1 MITIRRAGTVP
12 FILIVILA
20 LCARDSF
27 SFSQFANYQS
37 TIKVNDIVSS
47 GLKTWVACSGG
58 LFVIDNGANSQ
69 TLFNDITHF
78 PDVNLTAIC
87 RDPNGNLWIG
97 SRLGYLYKQTPDGQN
112 FIYNSYFGANWAIQA
127 LLFYKNYL
135 LVGSSAGFSLFDPN
149 KEQAIGNTSVI
160 DTFSNQT
167 VFTVAVHNDSLYLG
181 CTDGFASACIAGDSL
196 IKNNYA
202 DPSLWHST
210 PTGQKVASFIDSSGM
225 FLARRDTAVFV
236 GQTYYHAN
244 NFSDTFSVKV
254 KDSVV
259 FTFPSAVTKL
269 IKDDFDNLWIGT
281 EENYLYFWNHVN
293 PAQVPTQVTIP
304 GLTFDVV
311 NRVYAAKNG
320 TVWLEPNN
328 LSNEPW
334 FDGVTSFDGKTWIL
348 FSQYTTLNF
357 GKIGDADRFHGLC
370 EDRSANMW
378 FGAPGGGIK
387 RLNTSTGQWT
397 RYFFAGWD
405 ATLPDFMEI
414 TDPGVSTPWTK
425 CDAIAQDSSGFL
437 WFANYGD
444 VKSGNIKGSLICVDI
459 SGKNIKRFFP
469 YGDQYYVKDFISLC
483 VDSRGKILAGGHD
496 GELLIA
502 SPNGNPLQNGIDSV
516 YLFRTDFGTVSDI
529 CATSNGIS
537 WIATGKGLYK
547 YNSLTEVLDS
557 IPTSKIPATV
567 TSVDA
572 ENDGVLWLGTSADGI
587 MRYTVSDSTKT
598 VFNMGNGLVSN
609 AVNDLSIDK
618 TGGYLW
624 VATNAGLSRMS
635 LGHTAQAVADNK
647 SIVAYPNPFSR
658 KNPNHR
664 EIIFKH
670 CAPGAK
676 INVYTLRGALVKVLS
691 SDADNAYPF
700 DTSPFETTLRWVPS
714 KKLVP
719 GMYYFIG
726 QPQQPANTQKLLIVP

>member
-58 LFVIDNGANSQ
+58 LFVIDYGNNSY
-69 TLFNDITHF
+69 TLFNDINHF

-87 RDPNGNLWIG
+87 RDPKGNLWIG
-97 SRLGYLYKQTPDGQN
+97 SSLGYLYKQTPDGQN

-196 IKNNYA
+196 TKNNYA
-202 DPSLWHST
+202 DPSLWHSM

-225 FLARRDTAVFV
+225 FLARSDTAVFV

-311 NRVYAAKNG
+311 NRVHAARNG
-320 TVWLEPNN
+320 TVWLEPINQVG
-328 LSNEPW
+328 EPRW
-334 FDGVTSFDGKTWIL
+334 DGITSFDGKIWTL
-348 FSQYTTLNF
+348 YNQYTTQNIGL
-357 GKIGDADRFHGLC
+357 IGDDIFFHGMC
-370 EDRSANMW
+370 EDKSGTMW
-378 FGAPGGGIK
+378 FGAPGGCVK
-387 RLNTSTGQWT
+387 RYDVQNKTWAVYYLNGVNFDTIRQLSSEE
-397 RYFFAGWD
+397 ASK
-405 ATLPDFMEI
+405 
-414 TDPGVSTPWTK
+414 PGFWEK
-425 CDAIAQDSSGFL
+425 CDAIAQDSSGVL
-437 WFANYGD
+437 WFANWGN
-444 VKSGNIKGSLICVDI
+444 KTNNIKGSLICTDPSI
-459 SGKNIKRFFP
+459 KSYKRFFP
-469 YGDQYYVKDFISLC
+469 YGDQYYIKDIISLC

-547 YNSLTEVLDS
+547 YNSLTGILDS

-567 TSVDA
+567 NSVDA
-572 ENDGVLWLGTSADGI
+572 ESDGVLWLGTSADGI

-609 AVNDLSIDK
+609 AVHDLSIDK

-635 LGHTAQAVADNK
+635 LGHTASAVADNK
-647 SIVAYPNPFSR
+647 NIVAYPNPFSR

-700 DTSPFETTLRWVPS
+700 DTGPFETTLRWVPS
-714 KKLVP
+714 NKLVP
-719 GMYYFIG
+719 GTYYFVG
-726 QPQQPANTQKLLIVP
+726 QPQQPAKTQKLLIVP

>member
-1 MITIRRAGTVP
+1 MITIRRAGKVP
-12 FILIVILA
+12 FLLFVILVFY
-20 LCARDSF
+20 ARDSF

-58 LFVIDNGANSQ
+58 LFVIDYGNNSF
-69 TLFNDITHF
+69 TLFNDINHF
-78 PDVNLTAIC
+78 PDINLTALC
-87 RDPNGNLWIG
+87 RDPKGNLWIG
-97 SRLGYLYKQTPDGQN
+97 SKLGYLYKQTPDGQN

-135 LVGSSAGFSLFDPN
+135 LVGSSAGFSIFDPN
-149 KEQAIGNTSVI
+149 KEQALGNTSVI

-167 VFTVAVHNDSLYLG
+167 VFSVAVHNDSLYLG

-196 IKNNYA
+196 TKNNYA

-225 FLARRDTAVFV
+225 FLARSDTAVFV

-244 NFSDTFSVKV
+244 NFSDTFTVKV

-259 FTFPSAVTKL
+259 FAFPSAVTKL

-281 EENYLYFWNHVN
+281 DKNYLYFWNH
-293 PAQVPTQVTIP
+293 AGPTQVIIP

-311 NRVYAAKNG
+311 NRVHAAKNG
-320 TVWLEPNN
+320 TVWLEPIN
-328 LSNEPW
+328 LVDLGKPEPTW
-334 FDGVTSFDGKTWIL
+334 DGVTSFDGKTWIL
-348 FSQYTTLNF
+348 YNQYNTRNI
-357 GKIGDADRFHGLC
+357 GPIGDNNYFHGVF
-370 EDRSANMW
+370 EDRIGNMW
-378 FGAPGGGIK
+378 FGTPGGGIK
-387 RLNTSTGQWT
+387 RYNPSSGQWT
-397 RYFFAGWD
+397 RYFMSGYVPGIPDIQQTDDPKVPLAGWN
-405 ATLPDFMEI
+405 E
-414 TDPGVSTPWTK
+414 
-425 CDAIAQDSSGFL
+425 CDAITQDPNGYM
-437 WFANYGD
+437 WFANYSTLSITRGCLLCTD
-444 VKSGNIKGSLICVDI
+444 SSAQSIN
-459 SGKNIKRFFP
+459 RFFP
-469 YGDQYYVKDFISLC
+469 QGDPNYIKDIISLC
-483 VDSRGKILAGGHD
+483 ADSRGTILAGGKD
-496 GELLIA
+496 GSLLIF
-502 SPNGNPLQNGIDSV
+502 SYTGNPLQNGINPV
-516 YLFRTDFGTVSDI
+516 LLFRKDLSNVPDM
-529 CATSNGIS
+529 CATSNGVT

-547 YNSLTEVLDS
+547 YNSLTGILDS

-572 ENDGVLWLGTSADGI
+572 ENDNVLWLGTSADGI

-714 KKLVP
+714 NKLVP
-719 GMYYFIG
+719 GTYYFVG
-726 QPQQPANTQKLLIVP
+726 QPQQTAKTQKLLIVP